1 MARHFCIFLLF
12 WTASSLLAQSR
23 LATLSQD
30 FEALAART
38 DPAVVQVFTRSF
50 SSDEESPAGLVR
62 SSRASGSGVLV
73 DADGYILT
81 NAHVVANARRIQVLL
96 PQTSVNEGREPLL
109 KAAGKLVEAKLI
121 GQDRMSDLAVLK
133 IEEKGLPTL
142 RFGDSEAL
150 RLGQIVFAFGSPL
163 GLDNSVTM
171 GIVSSVAREVR
182 PEDPIT
188 FIQTDAA
195 INPGN
200 SGGPLVDANG
210 MLIGINT
217 FIASR
222 SGGSDGI
229 GFAVPASIAQ
239 PVYEQIRKH
248 GTAKR
253 GHIGVLVQT
262 ITPALERALSLGTD
276 SGVLVE
282 DILPGS
288 SAEAARLQIGDVIR
302 TLNGRPLRN
311 GRQFGAAI
319 YRGAG
324 TTMQLGVLRGKEE
337 LQVDVAVLE
346 RPKDPD
352 RLISLVKGDEN
363 RFAKL
368 GILAVELDEKSM
380 PLLPTLRKFSGV
392 VIGGILVNL
401 AMEPERLAPGDV
413 IHEINRKP
421 IPNLATL
428 RSALDAF
435 RHGEVVALQIDR
447 QGQLQTVLVEID

>member
-1 MARHFCIFLLF
+1 MARHLFLQ
-12 WTASSLLAQSR
+12 LLIATDLMAQSR
-23 LATLSQD
+23 LAALSRD
-30 FEALAART
+30 FEELAART
-38 DPAVVQVFTRSF
+38 DPAVVQVFTRSLAP
-50 SSDEESPAGLVR
+50 DEDSTAGLVR
-62 SSRASGSGVLV
+62 PARASGSGVIV
-73 DADGYILT
+73 DSDGYILT
-81 NAHVVANARRIQVLL
+81 NAHVVANARRIQVLV
-96 PQTSVNEGREPLL
+96 PQTMAIEGRNPLL
-109 KAAGKLVEAKLI
+109 KAAGKLVEATLV
-121 GQDRMSDLAVLK
+121 GQDRMSDLAVLHIK
-133 IEEKGLPTL
+133 ENSLPVL
-142 RFGDSEAL
+142 RFGDSEGL

-200 SGGPLVDANG
+200 SGGPLVDAQG
-210 MLIGINT
+210 LLIGINT

-222 SGGSDGI
+222 SGGNDGI
-229 GFAVPASIAQ
+229 GFAIPSSTAK

-248 GTAKR
+248 GTVKR

-262 ITPALERALSLGTD
+262 ITPALERALALGTD

-282 DILPGS
+282 DVFPGS

-302 TLNGRPLRN
+302 TLNGKPLSN
-311 GRQFGAAI
+311 GRQFGDAI
-319 YRGAG
+319 YSGAG
-324 TTMQLGVLRGKEE
+324 TTLQLGVLRGKEDFA
-337 LQVDVAVLE
+337 LQVAVLE

-352 RLISLVKGDEN
+352 RLISLVKGNEN
-363 RFAKL
+363 RFGRL

-380 PLLPTLRKFSGV
+380 PLLPALRKFSGV
-392 VIGGILVNL
+392 VIGGVLINL
-401 AMEPERLAPGDV
+401 ALEPDQLVPGDV

-421 IPNLATL
+421 IPDLASL
-428 RSALDAF
+428 RIALEAF